1 MSHVQ
6 SVKDICQ
13 KIWELEKEF
22 DLLDFEIQGVKI
34 WQFLRMN
41 IYYEIAQKTGVFS
54 LHTSPE
60 NRPTHLSY
68 KLQRLFNSLITL
80 NPLLDHT
87 QRDVL
92 VFPHVRKVTVE
103 NQTVDIYTRY
113 LIDEFK
119 AQGVNYQAYERTFE
133 NRLFTQEEGPRRH
146 FEIIEIVLNYYRKF
160 CKVNLSSDELE
171 KIQGINERI
180 NKDFNVRMDLRQKFS
195 AELPRFQISS
205 WIFKRVLQ
213 NKKPKKIFLI
223 VNYGWMAPLIKA
235 AKDLKIETI
244 ELQHGTFSDYHL
256 GYSFPNTNKE
266 VAYFPSQFWV
276 WKDFWKGMSKLPI
289 KDSDI
294 ADYSFKYFDHERQ
307 KFVDSKKASDQIVVI
322 SQGAIGYKLAEAVL
336 ANMDRLTRY
345 KVKYKL
351 HPGEY
356 GSWEHNPHLVK
367 LKQLPNVEILADNKI
382 PLYQLLAE
390 SKYLVGVFS
399 TAVFEGLDFGC
410 ELILMDLPGIEY
422 MKNLIDQGK
431 AKLIK
436 DGDWIA
442 SCVA

>member
-1 MSHVQ
+1 MSEIKT
-6 SVKDICQ
+6 VKDICQ

-41 IYYEIAQKTGVFS
+41 IYYEIAQKTDVFS
-54 LHTSPE
+54 MHTSPE
-60 NRPTHLSY
+60 KRSVQFNY
-68 KLQRLFNSLITL
+68 KLHRLFNSLFIL
-80 NPLLDHT
+80 NPLLDRV

-92 VFPHVRKVTVE
+92 VFPHVRKVTVDD
-103 NQTVDIYTRY
+103 QSVDIYTKY

-119 AQGVNYQAYERTFE
+119 EQGVNYQAYERTFD
-133 NRLFTQEEGPRRH
+133 NRLCTQEQAPRRH
-146 FEIIEIVLNYYRKF
+146 FEIIEILLNYYHKF
-160 CKVNLSSDELE
+160 MNVKLSKDELE
-171 KIQGINERI
+171 KVQVLNRRI
-180 NKDFNVRMDLRQKFS
+180 NAEFNIFMDLRQKIS
-195 AELPRFQISS
+195 KELPRFKISY
-205 WIFKRVLQ
+205 WIFKKVLQ
-213 NKKPKKIFLI
+213 IKKPQRVYLV
-223 VNYGWMAPLIKA
+223 VNYGWMAPLISA
-235 AKDLKIETI
+235 AKDLRIETI

-256 GYSFPNTNKE
+256 GYSFPNEKKE
-266 VAYFPSQFWV
+266 IAYFPSKFWV
-276 WKDFWKGMSKLPI
+276 WNDFWKGMCKLPLN
-289 KDSDI
+289 DSEI
-294 ADYSFKYFDHERQ
+294 ISYRFKYFDSERK
-307 KFVDSKKASDQIVVI
+307 KFVDCKKFPDQIIVI

-367 LKQLPNVEILADNKI
+367 LKQLSNVEVLADNKI

-431 AKLIK
+431 AKLVK

-442 SCVA
+442 SYVA